1 MSKVNAG
8 DKIKLKKEM
17 GLLTDIGTICT
28 VKEVDSNGT
37 ISFSS
42 TSLPGTLGYMTEDEL
57 DKHFEIMRLEELN
70 DNDLNTT
77 IEDLKARLKEYEEI
91 VAKRK
96 NEQNKVRLGELE
108 VGDIFT
114 VENYTAEYRV
124 VDHLSSYTMIIK
136 TSFSRDKDVMLPYI
150 LDSNTLVKKVDDQ
163 D

>member
-1 MSKVNAG
+1 MSKVKVG

-17 GLLTDIGTICT
+17 GLLTDIGAICT
-28 VKEVDSNGT
+28 VEEVGSNGT
-37 ISFSS
+37 IIFSS
-42 TSLPGTLGYMTEDEL
+42 ESLPYTLGYMTEDEL

-96 NEQNKVRLGELE
+96 KEQNKVRLGELE

-124 VDHLSSYTMIIK
+124 ISHLQKYTMVVSASI
-136 TSFSRDKDVMLPYI
+136 DGMLPVCTFKS
-150 LDSNTLVKKVDDQ
+150 DTLVKKVDDQ